1 MARLE
6 DFLAGKPVN
15 GRMAALMRGEDEA
28 EETAAEAAAAPRN
41 YADGTPITK
50 QDREHLRRLVAS
62 AGWGV
67 LLKLLDTELQRG
79 EDAARR
85 ISLAAGTPKEEIVA
99 AWAEVASAKRARNG
113 LLALAEAEV
122 AKLKEKKNGSRFDDR
137 QADPPEMTTILR

>member
-15 GRMAALMRGEDEA
+15 ERMAALMRGEDEQPA
-28 EETAAEAAAAPRN
+28 ESGEPQAGSRN
-41 YADGTPITK
+41 YADGTPITQ
-50 QDREHLRRLVAS
+50 QDREHLRLMVKS

-67 LLKLLDTELQRG
+67 LLKLLDTGLQQQ

-99 AWAEVASAKRARNG
+99 AWAEVASAK
-113 LLALAEAEV
+113 
-122 AKLKEKKNGSRFDDR
+122 
-137 QADPPEMTTILR
+137 

>member
-1 MARLE
+1 MASLE

-28 EETAAEAAAAPRN
+28 EETSAEAAYLAAATRN

-50 QDREHLRRLVAS
+50 QDRDHLRRIVAS
-62 AGWGV
+62 AGWGG

-113 LLALAEAEV
+113 LLALVEAEV
-122 AKLKEKKNGSRFDDR
+122 AKLKEKKNRNGF
-137 QADPPEMTTILR
+137 